1 MFAAILAFTTVMTS
15 TAMSYSSMLN
25 SALGISTGKFV
36 PKEGAATE
44 EPIFYASDYGDV
56 NHLTQENLDA
66 LLADEDAFVELE
78 EEEGAVLLRN
88 NNNAL
93 PLTEGERKVTLF
105 GHTSADP
112 LYKNSSGG
120 GNIDPNR
127 VISFAR
133 AYNIGT
139 GRAAADDNAVIH
151 HCVLPAFH
159 IHHIRPRCVPGFQ
172 RFWKAPFPALP
183 QWRRSVR

>member
-1 MFAAILAFTTVMTS
+1 MKKKNLLRGLTSVFAAILAFTTVMTS

-112 LYKNSSGG
+112 LYKNSS
-120 GNIDPNR
+120 
-127 VISFAR
+127 V
-133 AYNIGT
+133 
-139 GRAAADDNAVIH
+139 
-151 HCVLPAFH
+151 
-159 IHHIRPRCVPGFQ
+159 
-172 RFWKAPFPALP
+172 
-183 QWRRSVR
+183 